1 MRKLSS
7 DHKLMSDQKKSVL
20 GRGLNALIPKN
31 PRMEVNVRD
40 GSVGHDTG
48 EAGIIASI
56 DIAKI
61 QPNPFQP
68 RTDFDQESLSE
79 LTRSI
84 QEKGVIQ
91 PITVRRIDTGYQII
105 SGERRLR
112 ATQAARLRQIPAY
125 IIAVETDEEMLEL
138 ALIENIQREYL
149 NSMEI
154 ANAYQRLID
163 ECHMS
168 QDDIAKRVGKD
179 RSTVT
184 NFIRLLKLPVKIQD
198 GLRKDKISMGHA
210 RALIAL
216 PNERL
221 QLRLYEKILDGG
233 LSVRKVEDIVRA
245 AQQPKKKSGPHK
257 ENSGASAS
265 IQSLEERLRQALGT
279 KVKVKTKGA
288 GRGEIIVE
296 YYSLDDFDRLMDLF
310 AGK

>member
-1 MRKLSS
+1 
-7 DHKLMSDQKKSVL
+7 MSDQKKSVL

-40 GSVGHDTG
+40 GSVGSDTG
-48 EAGIIASI
+48 EMGIIASI

-61 QPNPFQP
+61 HPNPFQP
-68 RTDFDQESLSE
+68 RTDFDQESLAE

-149 NSMEI
+149 NAMEI

-163 ECHMS
+163 ECHMT

-179 RSTVT
+179 RSTIT
-184 NFIRLLKLPVKIQD
+184 NFIRLLKLPTKIQD
-198 GLRKDKISMGHA
+198 GVRKDKISMGHA

-216 PNERL
+216 PNERM
-221 QLRLYEKILDGG
+221 QLRLYEKITDGG

-257 ENSGASAS
+257 VDSGASAS
-265 IQSLEERLRQALGT
+265 IQSLEEQLRLALGT
-279 KVKVKTKGA
+279 KVKVKIKGS
-288 GRGEIIVE
+288 GRGEIVVE

-310 AGK
+310 TGK

>member
-1 MRKLSS
+1 
-7 DHKLMSDQKKSVL
+7 MSDQKKSVL

-40 GSVGHDTG
+40 GSVGRDTG
-48 EAGIIASI
+48 EMGIIASI

-68 RTDFDQESLSE
+68 RTDFDQESLAE
-79 LTRSI
+79 LTHSI

-91 PITVRRIDTGYQII
+91 PITVRRIDAGYQII

-112 ATQAARLRQIPAY
+112 ATQAAHLRQIPAY

-163 ECHMS
+163 ECHMT

-216 PNERL
+216 PNERI
-221 QLRLYEKILDGG
+221 QLRL
-233 LSVRKVEDIVRA
+233 VRKNCRWRTVRA
-245 AQQPKKKSGPHK
+245 ESGRYCPRR
-257 ENSGASAS
+257 A
-265 IQSLEERLRQALGT
+265 T
-279 KVKVKTKGA
+279 T
-288 GRGEIIVE
+288 
-296 YYSLDDFDRLMDLF
+296 
-310 AGK
+310 

>member
-1 MRKLSS
+1 
-7 DHKLMSDQKKSVL
+7 MSDQKKSVL

-40 GSVGHDTG
+40 GSVGRDTG
-48 EAGIIASI
+48 EIGIIASI
-56 DIAKI
+56 DIARI

-68 RTDFDQESLSE
+68 RTDFDQESLGE

-91 PITVRRIDTGYQII
+91 PITVRRIDSGYQII

-112 ATQAARLRQIPAY
+112 ATQAAQLRQIPAY

-149 NSMEI
+149 NAMEI
-154 ANAYQRLID
+154 ANAYQRLMD

-179 RSTVT
+179 RSTIT
-184 NFIRLLKLPVKIQD
+184 NFIRLLKLPAKIQE

-216 PNERL
+216 PNERM
-221 QLRLYEKILDGG
+221 QLRLYEKTIDGG

-245 AQQPKKKSGPHK
+245 AHQPKKKSGPHK
-257 ENSGASAS
+257 GNSDASAS
-265 IQSLEERLRQALGT
+265 IQNLEERLRQALGT
-279 KVKVKTKGA
+279 KVKVKTKGS
-288 GRGEIIVE
+288 GRGEIVVE

-310 AGK
+310 TGK

>member
-1 MRKLSS
+1 
-7 DHKLMSDQKKSVL
+7 MSDQKKSVL

-40 GSVGHDTG
+40 GSVGRDTG
-48 EAGIIASI
+48 EMGIIASI

-61 QPNPFQP
+61 HPNPFQP
-68 RTDFDQESLSE
+68 RTDFDQESLAE

-149 NSMEI
+149 NAMEI
-154 ANAYQRLID
+154 ANAYQRLMD
-163 ECHMS
+163 ECHMT

-179 RSTVT
+179 RSTIT
-184 NFIRLLKLPVKIQD
+184 NFIRLLKLPTKIQD

-216 PNERL
+216 PNERM
-221 QLRLYEKILDGG
+221 QLRLYEKITDGG

-257 ENSGASAS
+257 EDGGASAS
-265 IQSLEERLRQALGT
+265 IQSLEEQLRLALGT
-279 KVKVKTKGA
+279 KVKVKIKGS
-288 GRGEIIVE
+288 GRGEIVVE

-310 AGK
+310 TGK

>member
-1 MRKLSS
+1 
-7 DHKLMSDQKKSVL
+7 MSDQKKSVL

-31 PRMEVNVRD
+31 PRMEVSVRD
-40 GSVGHDTG
+40 GSIGRDTG
-48 EAGIIASI
+48 EIGIIASI

-68 RTDFDQESLSE
+68 RTDFDQDSLAE

-84 QEKGVIQ
+84 QEKGIIQ
-91 PITVRRIDTGYQII
+91 PITVRRLDTGYQLI

-112 ATQAARLRQIPAY
+112 ATQAAHLRQIPAY
-125 IIAVETDEEMLEL
+125 IIAVATDEEMLEL

-149 NSMEI
+149 NAIEI
-154 ANAYQRLID
+154 ANAYQRLMN

-184 NFIRLLKLPVKIQD
+184 NFIRLLKLPPKIQD
-198 GLRKDKISMGHA
+198 GIRKEKISMGHA

-216 PNERL
+216 PNDRT
-221 QLRLYEKILDGG
+221 QLRLYEKIVDNG
-233 LSVRKVEDIVRA
+233 LSVRKVEDLVRA
-245 AQQPKKKSGPHK
+245 VQTPKKKSGSQK
-257 ENSGASAS
+257 ENSGGSAS
-265 IQSLEERLRQALGT
+265 IQSLEDRLRLALGT
-279 KVKVKTKGA
+279 KVKVKTKGS

-310 AGK
+310 TGK

>member
-1 MRKLSS
+1 MN
-7 DHKLMSDQKKSVL
+7 DQKKSVL

-40 GSVGHDTG
+40 GSVGRDTG
-48 EAGIIASI
+48 EIGIIASI

-91 PITVRRIDTGYQII
+91 PITVRRTESGYQLI

-112 ATQAARLRQIPAY
+112 ATQAARLKQIPAY
-125 IIAVETDEEMLEL
+125 IIAVGTDEEMLEL

-163 ECHMS
+163 ECHMT

-184 NFIRLLKLPVKIQD
+184 NFIRLLKLPTKIQD

-210 RALIAL
+210 RALITL
-216 PNERL
+216 SNERI
-221 QLRLYEKILDGG
+221 QLRLYERIIDGG

-257 ENSGASAS
+257 ESSGSSAS
-265 IQSLEERLRQALGT
+265 VQSLEERLRQALGT
-279 KVKVKTKGA
+279 KVKVKTKGS
-288 GRGEIIVE
+288 GRGEIIIE
-296 YYSLDDFDRLMDLF
+296 YFSLDDFDRLMDLF
-310 AGK
+310 TGK